1 MTGPNCPLAPQRLD
15 DLLDGYLPPAEAAA
29 AEAHLAACDACASAL
44 RATRAMRGALRHMPT
59 PRMRPGFAD
68 AALAAAARTHTP
80 APLAAPTTG
89 RARGRRAWGRRWQR
103 VEVWTG
109 ATLGA
114 AAAAALMVV
123 LWGVPQRDAAPDG
136 PAGVRLALYESRDI
150 GVAIDTET
158 ALAGATLTIFV
169 DGGIDLVGFG
179 ERREIRWQTDLDAGT
194 NMLSLPIIA
203 HSLEDGRLTALVE
216 HGAKSQRI
224 EVKVRVE
231 NEGPGQ

>member
-1 MTGPNCPLAPQRLD
+1 MTGPDCTLAQQQLD
-15 DLLDGYLPPAEAAA
+15 DLLDGYLSPAEAAV
-29 AEAHLAACDACASAL
+29 AEAHLAACDACADAL

-68 AALAAAARTHTP
+68 AALAAARTPIP
-80 APLAAPTTG
+80 ASFAAPKNV
-89 RARGRRAWGRRWQR
+89 RSRGRGAWGRRWRR

-109 ATLGA
+109 ATIGA

-123 LWGVPQRDAAPDG
+123 LWGVPQRDTAPDE

-203 HSLEDGRLTALVE
+203 HSLADGRLTALVE

-224 EVKVRVE
+224 EVRVRVE